1 MGTAEPKTT
10 TKSRARGLE
19 RAFAIID
26 YLHLSK
32 KPKRPIEIATGMQAP
47 KSSIYE
53 LVGLLTKVGVLER
66 VDAEGRVFLGR
77 KLHYWGLSY
86 LENFDLTRLA
96 QPFLEYITDQT
107 RETSQLCML
116 DGNKYTVVMMSE
128 GSRQFR
134 ISADVGEK
142 IPIPWTAS
150 GRLLL
155 GHMSDTEIN
164 KFVPDEDFTL
174 PDGSRLEKASFFAS
188 ARQALAE
195 GFYSFDSLSD
205 TYTHCFAAPVFD
217 RSSVCVGT
225 LCLIAPKE
233 DAKDNF
239 DNYRNVLI
247 RSAEELS
254 TKLSADEFT
263 DGQAAE

>member
-1 MGTAEPKTT
+1 MRVAEPKKT

-26 YLHLSK
+26 YLYSGK
-32 KPKRPIEIATGMQAP
+32 EPKRPIEIAVGMKAP

-53 LVGLLTKVGVLER
+53 LVGLLTNVGVLER

-86 LENFDLTRLA
+86 LNNFDLTRLA
-96 QPFLEYITDQT
+96 QPILEYITDQT
-107 RETSQLCML
+107 REMSQLCML
-116 DGNKYTVVMMSE
+116 DGNKYTVAMMNE
-128 GSRQFR
+128 GNRQFR
-134 ISADVGEK
+134 ISADVGKK

-155 GHMSDTEIN
+155 GHMSNIEIN
-164 KFVPDEDFTL
+164 EFIPNEDFIL
-174 PDGSRLEKASFFAS
+174 PDGSRLDKSKFADS
-188 ARQALAE
+188 AHQALAE

-205 TYTHCFAAPVFD
+205 TYTHCFAVPVFD
-217 RSSVCVGT
+217 RSKICVGT

-233 DAKDNF
+233 DAKANF
-239 DNYRNVLI
+239 SKYRDVLI
-247 RSAEELS
+247 HSAS
-254 TKLSADEFT
+254 KLSAKLCADEFS
-263 DGQAAE
+263 DELAAE

>member
-1 MGTAEPKTT
+1 MSAAEPKLS

-26 YLHLSK
+26 YLHLGK
-32 KPKRPIEIATGMQAP
+32 KPKRPIEIAAGMGAP
-47 KSSIYE
+47 KSTIYE
-53 LVGLLTKVGVLER
+53 LVGLLTNVGVLER

-96 QPFLEYITDQT
+96 QPFLEYITELT

-116 DGNKYTVVMMSE
+116 DGNKYTVVMMNE
-128 GSRQFR
+128 GSRPFR
-134 ISADVGEK
+134 ISADVGERL
-142 IPIPWTAS
+142 PIPWTAS

-155 GHMSDTEIN
+155 AHMSDTEIN
-164 KFVPDEDFTL
+164 EFVPDEDFTL
-174 PDGSRLEKASFFAS
+174 PDGSRLEKLDFSES

-217 RSSVCVGT
+217 RSKICVGT

-233 DAKDNF
+233 DAKANF
-239 DNYRNVLI
+239 GKYRDVLTQT
-247 RSAEELS
+247 ANKLS
-254 TKLSADEFT
+254 TELCADKHS
-263 DGQAAE
+263 DGLAAE

>member
-1 MGTAEPKTT
+1 MRAAEPKPT

-32 KPKRPIEIATGMQAP
+32 TPKRPIEIAAGMEAP

-53 LVGLLTKVGVLER
+53 LVGLLTNIGVLER

-77 KLHYWGLSY
+77 KLHYWGLGY
-86 LENFDLTRLA
+86 LDNFDLTRMA
-96 QPFLEYITDQT
+96 QPFLEYITEQT

-116 DGNKYTVVMMSE
+116 DGNKYTVVMMNE

-164 KFVPDEDFTL
+164 EFVPDEDFTL
-174 PDGSRLEKASFFAS
+174 PDGSRLEKFGFFSS

-195 GFYSFDSLSD
+195 GFFSFDSLSD

-217 RSSVCVGT
+217 RSKVCVGT
-225 LCLIAPKE
+225 LCLIAPKG
-233 DAKDNF
+233 DAKANF
-239 DNYRNVLI
+239 AKYRDVLI
-247 RSAEELS
+247 HSAQNLS
-254 TKLSADEFT
+254 AKLYADEFS
-263 DGQAAE
+263 DGLAAE